1 MNFPSHGQT
10 WQNVLILAFCQ
21 AIGLSGFTLT
31 TLVGGIIGSGLAPSP
46 AWSTLPI
53 ASMVV
58 GSAIFTLP
66 AAMAMKRIGRKG
78 GFVFASA
85 IASAAGLGAAFS
97 ISVQNFSLFCL
108 ALLVLGATTA
118 FVQQYRFAAAESVQP
133 RHAGKAVSLV
143 LVGGIFAGFLGP
155 QVGSIAR
162 DWLTFGAYSGSFA
175 AMAILYAIS
184 AAMLLFTR
192 DIKPAPEAGARPE
205 RPLRTLVTQRSYLV
219 AAVSGAAAFGV
230 MGLIMSAAS
239 VSMNVTDGF
248 SFGDT
253 VLAIQAHVL
262 AMFLP
267 SLFTAFLVDRVGIKA
282 LQIIGIASM
291 GASVAIGASGHHFAN
306 YTAALVLLGLGWNFL
321 FLGGTV
327 MLTRSYYP
335 SERFKAQG
343 FNDLL
348 IFAVQALATLSAGAV
363 LAATSWMFLN
373 LLAAPFLA
381 LALTVILVS
390 RTARTVPTL
399 QD

>member
-1 MNFPSHGQT
+1 MELPSHVRT

-31 TLVGGIIGSGLAPSP
+31 TLVGGIIGSRLAPSP

-66 AAMAMKRIGRKG
+66 AAMAMKRVGRKR
-78 GFVFASA
+78 GFVAASA
-85 IASAAGLGAAFS
+85 VASVAVLGAAFS
-97 ISVQNFSLFCL
+97 ISAQNFFFFCM
-108 ALLVLGATTA
+108 ALLVLGSTTA
-118 FVQQYRFAAAESVQP
+118 FVQQYRFAAAESVEP
-133 RHAGKAVSLV
+133 RDAGKTVSLV
-143 LVGGIFAGFLGP
+143 LIGGIFAGFLGP
-155 QVGSIAR
+155 QVGSVAR
-162 DWLTFGAYSGSFA
+162 DWLGFGAYAGSFA
-175 AMAILYAIS
+175 AMAILYAAS

-192 DIKPAPEAGARPE
+192 DIRPAPEGGERPE

-219 AAVSGAAAFGV
+219 AAISGATAFGV

-239 VSMNVTDGF
+239 VSMNVMDGF
-248 SFGDT
+248 TFSET
-253 VLAIQAHVL
+253 VVAIQAHVV

-267 SLFTAFLVDRVGIKA
+267 SLFTGFLVDRVGIKA

-291 GASVAIGASGHHFAN
+291 GASVVIGASGHHSAN

-327 MLTRSYYP
+327 LLTRSYYP

-348 IFAVQALATLSAGAV
+348 IFAVQALATLSAGTV
-363 LAATSWMFLN
+363 LATTSWKFLN

-381 LALTVILVS
+381 LTLVVVLVS
-390 RTARTVPTL
+390 RTARPAS
-399 QD
+399 DSS